1 MLSTCVS
8 VWEGGLVGGLGGGWG
23 ADVGDGG
30 VEGWFG
36 AGVFGAEK
44 AVHDGGMLCRKN
56 VWYVFNIDF
65 FNVPSCGS
73 SIRCLPAST

>member
-1 MLSTCVS
+1 M
-8 VWEGGLVGGLGGGWG
+8 G

-30 VEGWFG
+30 VEGGFW
-36 AGVFGAEK
+36 AGVFGAEE

-56 VWYVFNIDF
+56 VWYEFHIDL

-73 SIRCLPAST
+73 SIRCLPALT